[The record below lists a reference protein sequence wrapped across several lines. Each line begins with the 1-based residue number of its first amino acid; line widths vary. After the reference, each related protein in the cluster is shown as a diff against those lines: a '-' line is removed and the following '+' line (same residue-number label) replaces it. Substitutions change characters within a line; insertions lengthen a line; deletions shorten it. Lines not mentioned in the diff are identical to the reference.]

1 MRIQDEVGGSK
12 KTYRRPV
19 SSIFSAFV
27 MRRSLWTRR
36 RSLWTRRRSLWTRR
50 RSRRLKGNKKLLDEI
65 ASSLTEGW
73 V

>member
-36 RSLWTRRRSLWTRR
+36 RSLWTRRRS
-50 RSRRLKGNKKLLDEI
+50 RRLKGNKKLLDEI